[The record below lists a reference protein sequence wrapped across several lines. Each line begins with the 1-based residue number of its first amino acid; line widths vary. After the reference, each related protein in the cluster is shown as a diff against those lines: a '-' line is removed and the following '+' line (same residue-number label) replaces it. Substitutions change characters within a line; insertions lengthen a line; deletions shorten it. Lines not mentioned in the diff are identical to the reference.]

1 MICTHCGG
9 ATRVSSTRDPSSVP
23 KGFPRA
29 HRAEADRVI
38 GWYTPEWCYRIR
50 ICRVCRKRL
59 HSVEIYVEDVDG
71 MIAEKIA
78 DALAKVKG

>member
-1 MICTHCGG
+1 
-9 ATRVSSTRDPSSVP
+9 
-23 KGFPRA
+23 
-29 HRAEADRVI
+29 VI